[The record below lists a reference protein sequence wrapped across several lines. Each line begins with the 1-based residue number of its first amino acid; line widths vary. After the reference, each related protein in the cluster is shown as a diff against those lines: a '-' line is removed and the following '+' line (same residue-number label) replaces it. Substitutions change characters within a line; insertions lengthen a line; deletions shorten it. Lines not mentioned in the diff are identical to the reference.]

1 MESAIGRCRLEGV
14 RHQTIETL
22 SKGYKQRVGMAQAL
36 TLLDIYLDKRH
47 AARQEK
53 PVTPQVALTVI

>member
-1 MESAIGRCRLEGV
+1 MNTLAHYLINHALELRLVMALVVLLGM
-14 RHQTIETL
+14 
-22 SKGYKQRVGMAQAL
+22 VGMAQAL

>member
-1 MESAIGRCRLEGV
+1 MNTLAQYLINHALELRLVMALVVLLGM
-14 RHQTIETL
+14 
-22 SKGYKQRVGMAQAL
+22 VGMAQAL